1 MKSRTIY
8 RITLG
13 AMFVVTIFMA
23 IGIVL
28 TFNLA
33 REMDE
38 PVSFWNVSF
47 PLIGLIVTPFIGIVF
62 YIKKKPL
69 GWIFCCGYAIFLLV
83 LLSLYYFDLSQMGG
97 ASMEGMGGMTA
108 SFIVMSAVLVSLIVL
123 LLTDKMRAL
132 FFPGGQD
139 KLLDTFAMAFV
150 VAITIGL
157 IVFTPRLV
165 ALSHHIVW
173 IIVIVSWALRTV
185 VNKYK

>member
-8 RITLG
+8 RIALG

-38 PVSFWNVSF
+38 PVSFWDVSF
-47 PLIGLIVTPFIGIVF
+47 PLIGFIVTPFVGMVY

-83 LLSLYYFDLSQMGG
+83 LLSLCYFDLSQMGG

-165 ALSHHIVW
+165 ASSHLMAWIFAIVF
-173 IIVIVSWALRTV
+173 SALRLV

>member
-38 PVSFWNVSF
+38 PVSFWDVSF
-47 PLIGLIVTPFIGIVF
+47 PLIGLIVTPFVGMVY

-97 ASMEGMGGMTA
+97 ASMEGMGGMP
-108 SFIVMSAVLVSLIVL
+108 L
-123 LLTDKMRAL
+123 
-132 FFPGGQD
+132 
-139 KLLDTFAMAFV
+139 
-150 VAITIGL
+150 
-157 IVFTPRLV
+157 RL
-165 ALSHHIVW
+165 S
-173 IIVIVSWALRTV
+173 
-185 VNKYK
+185 